1 MLALLA
7 VALGALAVFYA
18 ILNLNIPGLW
28 KFGLSVLEMV
38 IVSQIFVRVFKMSGE
53 AGLVLLRSKHGLE
66 LINRMAKNADL
77 LKFLSDMG
85 TTMAYGLL
93 SIPLMGKNTSPK
105 SVIAG
110 LVAILIISYVVAPNV
125 FPFLTEVL
133 NLSSLEKAR
142 SQISVAEDGGNII
155 LLAGLAILIAGGFF
169 FVMLASIVGYG
180 AFIIYSLVNTFTS
193 GQGSIPSPGGTF
205 LLPGI
210 NLPFFE
216 GIAALFIILAVHEV
230 AHAVLAR
237 VGKVP
242 VLSSGI
248 VLFGILP
255 VGAFVEPDEKAL
267 AKMNKVTQTRV
278 LVAGSSSNL
287 MFAILFFA
295 LFSVFFVA
303 SAGFRDTGLLVTA
316 SNSSDIFPDT
326 IIHGINGTLIDPLD
340 YSNVTLSK
348 NATVLL
354 NTNIGNITARTNA
367 EGGLG
372 VLVAPITKDTLLARF
387 TIPGIGFI
395 YMVLGLCFAL
405 NFVVGTVNLLPLPF
419 FDGYRA
425 LDINIKNKMVV
436 KGLMVIALLSFLMN
450 FVPWLFA
457 K

>member
-1 MLALLA
+1 MLAILA
-7 VALGALAVFYA
+7 VAFGALVVFYA

-38 IVSQIFVRVFKMSGE
+38 IVSQIFVRVFKMSGD
-53 AGLVLLRSKHGLE
+53 AGLVLLRSKHGLD
-66 LINRMAKNADL
+66 LINRMAKNTDL

-93 SIPLMGKNTSPK
+93 SIPLMPKNTSVK
-105 SVIAG
+105 SVFAG
-110 LVAILIISYVVAPNV
+110 LVAVLIISYVVAPNV

-142 SQISVAEDGGNII
+142 SQISVAEDGANII
-155 LLAGLAILIAGGFF
+155 LLVGLAILLAGGFF
-169 FVMLASIVGYG
+169 FVMLVSIVAYG
-180 AFIIYSLVNTFTS
+180 VFILSAVIKTLIS
-193 GQGSIPSPGGTF
+193 GTDTISGTAPGGTF

-216 GIAALFIILAVHEV
+216 GIAALFIILAVHEI
-230 AHAVLAR
+230 AHALLAR

-267 AKMNKVTQTRV
+267 AKMNQVTQTRV
-278 LVAGSSSNL
+278 LVAGSTSN
-287 MFAILFFA
+287 M
-295 LFSVFFVA
+295 LFSIVFFFLFVLYTLAINMSGVA
-303 SAGFRDTGLLVTA
+303 TSIPALSGFL
-316 SNSSDIFPDT
+316 
-326 IIHGINGTLIDPLD
+326 
-340 YSNVTLSK
+340 YS
-348 NATVLL
+348 
-354 NTNIGNITARTNA
+354 
-367 EGGLG
+367 
-372 VLVAPITKDTLLARF
+372 
-387 TIPGIGFI
+387 I
-395 YMVLGLCFAL
+395 YLVLGMAFAL

-425 LDINIKNKMVV
+425 LDINIKNKMIV